1 MNHRTHC
8 GINTIAVPFGTV
20 FVFFSSLL
28 KSAAGVAIPEK
39 NQGDEIMNTIY
50 LDHAAST
57 PVHPEVVETMLRVMK
72 EHYGNASSVHALG
85 RAAKRLVNESREQ
98 VALLAGCRVE
108 ELVFTGGG
116 TESDNLALF
125 GAAKANQHRGRHI
138 ITTQVEHHAVLHT
151 CRQLEKEG
159 FELTY
164 LPVDKYGRVHPEQV
178 EEAIRPDTI
187 LVSVMYANNEVGTI
201 QPVTEIGEITA
212 ARGILFHVD
221 AVQAFG
227 KLSIDTSK
235 LSVDLMSFSAHK
247 INGPQGVGALYIR
260 QGTPLDPL
268 FFGGL
273 QERKR
278 RAGTEN
284 IAGMAGFAAAA
295 SLAGKQ
301 LPVLGEQDEHMRLS
315 LLQALNLHVGAENY
329 HLNGHPEAGYRLPH
343 IVNISFPACDTET
356 MLMNLDLE
364 GIAAA
369 SGSACSSGSLEPSH
383 VLAAMNLPQIFLR
396 SAIRFSF
403 GLGNTRE
410 ELEKTA
416 EKIGTILNRLRNRR

>member
-1 MNHRTHC
+1 M
-8 GINTIAVPFGTV
+8 IAQKVQQEFY
-20 FVFFSSLL
+20 
-28 KSAAGVAIPEK
+28 PEK
-39 NQGDEIMNTIY
+39 NQGDERMNTIY

-57 PVHPEVVETMLRVMK
+57 PVHPEVMETMLRVMK
-72 EHYGNASSVHALG
+72 EHYGNASSVHAFG

-98 VALLAGCRVE
+98 VALLAGCRTD

-164 LPVDKYGRVHPEQV
+164 LPVDKYGIVHPQQV

-201 QPVTEIGEITA
+201 QPIREIAEVTA
-212 ARGILFHVD
+212 ARRILFHVD

-227 KLSIDTSK
+227 KLPIDTSK
-235 LSVDLMSFSAHK
+235 LAVDLMSFSAHK

-295 SLAGKQ
+295 SLASKQ
-301 LPVLGEQDEHMRLS
+301 LPVLGEQDELMRLT
-315 LLQALNLHVGAENY
+315 LLQALQLHVGAENY